1 MAAPFTMGHRGGIM
15 IMIITTTGR
24 PVTGLRTTG
33 LRLDT
38 GHPVTARR
46 PGTGLQGTDLHPVV
60 GRQAVVPGQRRCL
73 PEDKESA

>member
-1 MAAPFTMGHRGGIM
+1 MGHRGGIM

-24 PVTGLRTTG
+24 PVTG

-73 PEDKESA
+73 PEDKEST